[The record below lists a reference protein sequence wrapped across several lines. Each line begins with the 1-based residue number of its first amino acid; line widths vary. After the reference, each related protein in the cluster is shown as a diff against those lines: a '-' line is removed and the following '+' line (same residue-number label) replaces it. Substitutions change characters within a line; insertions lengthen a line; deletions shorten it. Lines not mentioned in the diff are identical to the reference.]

1 MSNISES
8 NLNKNSNKVIKSQ
21 LFHIWKKARVMYE
34 MVSDDTNLDDLVRK
48 NIGAAYE
55 NIDQALQY
63 VEYEKIFPNKKE
75 EDEESDLDKNNYL
88 SNQDKRYPTPS
99 AQETGDQFITRCIL
113 DANMKKRYPVQGD
126 RFSSCMSIYN
136 QNKDNVSEDLSN
148 NPGEKFEDPMEVKS
162 PELPDPIKPLLP

>member
-21 LFHIWKKARVMYE
+21 LFHIWKRARVMYE

-113 DANMKKRYPVQGD
+113 DANMKKRYPVQAD